1 MLKPDSLL
9 PEKIE
14 TAGEQRSPSGTL
26 TTNHSTGAAFSEMTT
41 APDQRPSSR
50 LERWLLNRFLT
61 ACGNPAVRVILWDG
75 ETFAPP
81 REPPVG
87 DVIFQNPATLWRL
100 LLDSDAAFG
109 DAFSDGTLEVR
120 GALVDVFS
128 EIWRAIR
135 NAPVGG
141 AFGRF
146 LSALRRRRSHSI
158 TASRKTIHQ
167 HYDIGNDF
175 YRLWL
180 DDRMQYTCAYYARP
194 EMTLEQAQL
203 AKLDHVCRKLQLQ
216 PGQTVLEAGCGWGG
230 LALHMADRYGV
241 SVRAFNLSHEQIEFA
256 HRNAAERGLS
266 KQIEFVEDDYRNAT
280 GRYDAFVSIG
290 MLEHV
295 GLENFAAL
303 GRLIDRSLTPTGRG
317 LIHSIGRNAP
327 QPLDPWTEKRIFP
340 GAYPPSLKQMMAIF
354 EPFRFSVLDVENL
367 RLHYARTLE
376 HWLERFEGS
385 SAKVREMF
393 DERFVRMWRMYLAGS
408 VATFRIGG
416 LQLFQVL
423 FTRGTN
429 NDVPWTREH
438 LYPVPR

>member
-1 MLKPDSLL
+1 MLKPDTAL
-9 PEKIE
+9 PDRTE
-14 TAGEQRSPSGTL
+14 AVEQQPATSGTQTGHP
-26 TTNHSTGAAFSEMTT
+26 TTD
-41 APDQRPSSR
+41 APRDQRASSK
-50 LERWLLNRFLT
+50 LERWFLNWFLT
-61 ACGNPAVRVILWDG
+61 ACGDPAIRVILWDG
-75 ETFAPP
+75 ETFTPAHQ
-81 REPPVG
+81 PPVG
-87 DVIFQNPATLWRL
+87 DVVIREPATLWRL

-109 DAFSDGTLEVR
+109 DAFSDGTLEIR
-120 GALVDVFS
+120 GVVVDVFA

-141 AFGRF
+141 VLGKV
-146 LSALRRRRSHSI
+146 LSAIRRRRSHSI
-158 TASRKTIHQ
+158 TSSRRTIHQ

-180 DDRMQYTCAYYARP
+180 DDRMQYTCAYYP
-194 EMTLEQAQL
+194 QPGMSLEQAQL

-230 LALHMADRYGV
+230 LALHMAEAYGV
-241 SVRAFNLSHEQIEFA
+241 SVRAFNLSSEQVA
-256 HRNAAERGLS
+256 YARQNAETRGLS
-266 KQIEFVEDDYRNAT
+266 RQIEFVEDDYRNAS
-280 GRYDAFVSIG
+280 GKYDAFVSVG

-295 GLENFAAL
+295 GLENFTEL
-303 GRLIDRSLTPTGRG
+303 GRVIDRALTPTGRG
-317 LIHSIGRNAP
+317 LIHSIGRNVP

-340 GAYPPSLKQMMAIF
+340 GAYPPSLKQMMDIF

-376 HWLERFEGS
+376 QWLERFEAS
-385 SAKVREMF
+385 SAKVRDMF

-416 LQLFQVL
+416 LQLFQVV
-423 FTRGTN
+423 FTRGSN
-429 NDVPWTREH
+429 NDIPWTREH